1 MLLKST
7 QQLIILILIGLLG
20 LNLGVKLF
28 FKSEQD
34 RENLQQLEKEKMYLQ
49 LQYLK
54 FQINPH
60 FFMNTLNNIQ
70 VLIDLDAEKAKAS
83 LRDLSV
89 MMRFVLYE
97 GDKDW
102 VSIKKDIEFL
112 RNYIKLMQL
121 RYTDQLTVTIDIPD
135 ELPDIAIPPLVFPT
149 FVENAF
155 KHGVSYKHN
164 SFITIMFDVEDKM
177 LIFGCIN
184 SKPHEDRAKDMPR
197 QGGVGL
203 VNVKRRL
210 DLIYGNRY
218 SLEIKDNDEAYNV
231 LLRLPINNNIKT
243 S

>member
-1 MLLKST
+1 M
-7 QQLIILILIGLLG
+7 
-20 LNLGVKLF
+20 
-28 FKSEQD
+28 
-34 RENLQQLEKEKMYLQ
+34 
-49 LQYLK
+49 
-54 FQINPH
+54 
-60 FFMNTLNNIQ
+60 
-70 VLIDLDAEKAKAS
+70 
-83 LRDLSV
+83 
-89 MMRFVLYE
+89 
-97 GDKDW
+97 
-102 VSIKKDIEFL
+102 

-121 RYTDQLTVTIDIPD
+121 RYTDQLAVTIDIPD
-135 ELPDIAIPPLVFPT
+135 ELPDIAIPPLIFPT

-184 SKPHEDRAKDMPR
+184 SKPHEDRTKDMPR